1 MSLGFDP
8 HSLQR
13 ILPQGETLA
22 HRARE
27 FGGRGALRVDAD
39 LVEARRKRR
48 VLAAGGDLARYT
60 LDDLARRAGRRDI
73 AVPGLGAKA
82 GIALL
87 GARRDVR
94 QPARA
99 FLTRSPQHADLAAAR
114 LRQEV
119 VEVAEIAIDVARHH
133 L

>member
-1 MSLGFDP
+1 MSLGFEA
-8 HSLQR
+8 HSLHR
-13 ILPQGETLA
+13 ILPHGEILA

-27 FGGRGALRVDAD
+27 FGGRAAQRVDAD

-82 GIALL
+82 AIALL
-87 GARRDVR
+87 GDRRDVL
-94 QPARA
+94 QPARS
-99 FLTRSPQHADLAAAR
+99 FLTRSRQQADPASACM
-114 LRQEV
+114 RQEL